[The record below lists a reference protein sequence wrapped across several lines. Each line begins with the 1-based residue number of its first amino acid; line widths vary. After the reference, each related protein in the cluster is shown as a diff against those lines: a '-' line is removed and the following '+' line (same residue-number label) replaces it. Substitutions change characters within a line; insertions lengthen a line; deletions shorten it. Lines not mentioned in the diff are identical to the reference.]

1 MRPLRFTDVVTQS
14 IRQRPFRNI
23 ATILCFIVITG
34 TLLSTYFLVGGARN
48 SVEVG
53 MDRLGADIL
62 VLPQDSALSGEAVLL
77 TGKPSTF
84 VFAGTV
90 QDRIAA
96 MDGVEK
102 TAPQLYIGTLQNA
115 ACCTG
120 RVQLIG
126 FDPAKDFTIQPWMMA
141 ELGRPLRPGEVVVG
155 SGFTSE
161 DGSVLTFYG
170 RNFTQAGK
178 LDPSGMGMDESAF
191 IMLDDAYAMAAE
203 SGSHAVVPVDIR
215 PGEISAVLVRVA
227 PGADKEKIAAAVQ
240 ETIPGTHP
248 VTLNYIASKVNTQLS
263 ATTQVLVSITAAVT
277 LVSFPFMALISTMV
291 ANERRRELALLRAM
305 GATRG
310 FIIKAVLAEALAIA
324 AAGGLLGVV
333 ISGFL
338 LYLFEPLIVGSLQM
352 PFLWPPIGSLLVQ
365 VTIVVLVAIAVGG
378 LAALIPAIRSGNL
391 EPYDAIRRGEQ

>member
-1 MRPLRFTDVVTQS
+1 MRPLKFSDLVIQS

-34 TLLSTYFLVGGARN
+34 TLLSTYFLVGGAKN

-53 MDRLGADIL
+53 MDRLGADVL
-62 VLPQDSALSGEAVLL
+62 VLPQDSAMSGEAVLL

-84 VFAGTV
+84 IFANSV
-90 QDRIAA
+90 QDQIAG
-96 MDGVEK
+96 MEGVEK
-102 TAPQLYIGTLQNA
+102 AAPQIYIGTLQNA

-126 FDPAKDFTIQPWMMA
+126 FDPVLDFTIQPWLIS
-141 ELGRPLRPGEVVVG
+141 ELGRPLRRGEVVVG

-161 DGSVLTFYG
+161 AGSVLTFYG
-170 RNFTQAGK
+170 KNFTVAGK

-191 IMLDDAYAMAAE
+191 IMLDDAYSMAGA
-203 SGSHAVVPVDIR
+203 SSTDALVPVDIR
-215 PGEISAVLVRVA
+215 PGEISAVLIRVS
-227 PGADKEKIAAAVQ
+227 PGADKEKLAATIK

-248 VTLNYIASKVNTQLS
+248 VTLNYIASKVNSQLS

-305 GATRG
+305 GATKG
-310 FIIKAVLAEALAIA
+310 FVFRTVLAEALAIA
-324 AAGGLLGVV
+324 AAGGLLGVA

-338 LYLFEPLIVGSLQM
+338 LYLFEPLIIGSLQM
-352 PFLWPPIGSLLVQ
+352 PFLWPPIGSLLVE
-365 VTIVVLVAIAVGG
+365 VTIIILIAVAVGG
-378 LAALIPAIRSGNL
+378 AAALIPAIRSSNL
-391 EPYDAIRRGEQ
+391 EPYDAIRRGER